1 MTMLAGLVVGIPLM
15 GIMSSSAGPEST
27 TFLNFRIDIFSEM
40 QKYGENQPRTR
51 HMIAIKHLVA
61 ALERTGKTKTGLA
74 THLRLRNSAIT
85 EILAGDRNIRADELP
100 LIVEYLELDRV
111 PLKGRIG
118 AGGDI
123 EPEYE
128 QDVAADDLGTVRV
141 PIAMPDELIAFEV
154 KGDSMAPRY
163 DAGDIVVVWAHQKR
177 ATETFYGEE
186 AAVRTKDGRRY
197 LKTITQGKRR
207 TSVTLT
213 SWNAKPI
220 ENAKIE
226 WIGEIYLVI
235 RAGQVARIAARRTR
249 ARRR

>member
-1 MTMLAGLVVGIPLM
+1 
-15 GIMSSSAGPEST
+15 
-27 TFLNFRIDIFSEM
+27 M
-40 QKYGENQPRTR
+40 QKDGENQPGTR
-51 HMIAIKHLVA
+51 HMIAIKHLIA
-61 ALERTGKTKTGLA
+61 ALERTGKSKSGLA
-74 THLRLRNSAIT
+74 TYLGLRNSAIT
-85 EILAGDRNIRADELP
+85 EILGGDRNIRADELP
-100 LIVEYLELDRV
+100 RIVEYLELDRV
-111 PLKGRIG
+111 PLMGRIG

-123 EPEYE
+123 EPDYE
-128 QDVAADDLGTVRV
+128 QVVADELGTVKV

-235 RAGQVARIAARRTR
+235 RAGQVARIAARKMR
-249 ARRR
+249 ARRRA

>member
-1 MTMLAGLVVGIPLM
+1 
-15 GIMSSSAGPEST
+15 
-27 TFLNFRIDIFSEM
+27 M
-40 QKYGENQPRTR
+40 QKDGENQPGTR
-51 HMIAIKHLVA
+51 HMIAIKHLIA
-61 ALERTGKTKTGLA
+61 ALERTGKSKSGLA
-74 THLRLRNSAIT
+74 TYLGLRNSAIT
-85 EILAGDRNIRADELP
+85 EILGGDRNIRADELP
-100 LIVEYLELDRV
+100 RIVEYLELDRV
-111 PLKGRIG
+111 PLMGRIG

-123 EPEYE
+123 EPDYE
-128 QDVAADDLGTVRV
+128 QVVADELGTVKV

-177 ATETFYGEE
+177 ASETFYGEE

-235 RAGQVARIAARRTR
+235 RAGQVARIAARKMR
-249 ARRR
+249 ARRRA

>member
-1 MTMLAGLVVGIPLM
+1 
-15 GIMSSSAGPEST
+15 
-27 TFLNFRIDIFSEM
+27 
-40 QKYGENQPRTR
+40 
-51 HMIAIKHLVA
+51 MIAIKHLIA
-61 ALERTGKTKTGLA
+61 ALERTGKSKSGLA
-74 THLRLRNSAIT
+74 TYLGLRNSAIT
-85 EILAGDRNIRADELP
+85 EILGGDRNIRADELP
-100 LIVEYLELDRV
+100 RIVEYLELDRV
-111 PLKGRIG
+111 PLMGRIG

-123 EPEYE
+123 EPDYE
-128 QDVAADDLGTVRV
+128 QVVADELGTVKV

-235 RAGQVARIAARRTR
+235 RAGQVARIAARKMR
-249 ARRR
+249 ARRRA

>member
-1 MTMLAGLVVGIPLM
+1 
-15 GIMSSSAGPEST
+15 
-27 TFLNFRIDIFSEM
+27 
-40 QKYGENQPRTR
+40 
-51 HMIAIKHLVA
+51 MIAIKHLVA
-61 ALERTGKTKTGLA
+61 ALERTGKSKSGLA
-74 THLRLRNSAIT
+74 TYLGLRNSAIT
-85 EILAGDRNIRADELP
+85 EILGGDRNIRADELP
-100 LIVEYLELDRV
+100 RIVEYLELDRV
-111 PLKGRIG
+111 PLMGRIG

-123 EPEYE
+123 EPDYE
-128 QDVAADDLGTVRV
+128 QVVADELGTVRV

-235 RAGQVARIAARRTR
+235 RAGQVARIAARKMR
-249 ARRR
+249 ARRRA